1 MSEQIYL
8 VTGYSGEEYDL
19 QFSESNDDW
28 ACLCTRLH
36 TQDTEDG
43 RLESATIRSLA
54 LLGAAVVLA
63 SRDDSALTST
73 LLPDGVPE
81 WIRQEIIDTIP
92 ERGATK

>member
-28 ACLCTRLH
+28 ACLCTSLR
-36 TQDTEDG
+36 TPDSDDG
-43 RLESATIRSLA
+43 HLEIDTIRSLA

-63 SRDDSALTST
+63 SRDDLNST
-73 LLPDGVPE
+73 LLPDCVPE
-81 WIRQEIIDTIP
+81 WIRQDIIASVR
-92 ERGATK
+92 ELRA